1 MEQTYFR
8 KGLGLKKEVAGAL
21 SADYHSRLVD
31 QVREQNNQLSAGGL
45 TFKLAQEFGFCYGV
59 DRAVEYAYQVETK
72 FPDKRVFLVGEI
84 IHNPHVNAKLEAMG
98 ITVLC
103 TGSDGRFDFAELN
116 DDDVVIIPAFGVTV
130 KDLERLRGIGCVLVD
145 TTCGSVLNVW
155 KRVEKYA
162 KEGFTA
168 LIHGK
173 HFHEE
178 SKATA
183 SQVTRYPGGKYL
195 IVRNMDEALIV
206 CRFIEEGGD
215 GASIE
220 KRFEHAMSPGLSA
233 ATDLDR
239 IGIANQTTMLANESL
254 AIAARVRESMI
265 ARFGEQ
271 KLAEHFQSFDT
282 ICSATQERQDAV
294 LELIEQPLDAMIVI
308 GGYNSSNTNHLAK
321 ICSKRTITYH
331 INDADCIDPE
341 RGTIRHKPIGTES
354 EVEVENWL
362 SRDEMVVGITAGAS
376 TPNNKIGEAMERAM
390 RTRGV
395 EPVE

>member
-1 MEQTYFR
+1 MRSGWAR
-8 KGLGLKKEVAGAL
+8 KASTRPSCDPYTTACGLATVNGAGT
-21 SADYHSRLVD
+21 SAVGNPTISIPERAASTSL
-31 QVREQNNQLSAGGL
+31 NTAPISAGGL
-45 TFKLAQEFGFCYGV
+45 TFKLAKEFGFCYGV

-220 KRFEHAMSPGLSA
+220 KRFEHAMSPGLSQA
-233 ATDLDR
+233 PTITTITRSDLKCLRKDQLR
-239 IGIANQTTMLANESL
+239 IVPTGRGTTM
-254 AIAARVRESMI
+254 
-265 ARFGEQ
+265 
-271 KLAEHFQSFDT
+271 
-282 ICSATQERQDAV
+282 ERD
-294 LELIEQPLDAMIVI
+294 D
-308 GGYNSSNTNHLAK
+308 G
-321 ICSKRTITYH
+321 SKF
-331 INDADCIDPE
+331 
-341 RGTIRHKPIGTES
+341 
-354 EVEVENWL
+354 
-362 SRDEMVVGITAGAS
+362 
-376 TPNNKIGEAMERAM
+376 
-390 RTRGV
+390 
-395 EPVE
+395 

>member
-45 TFKLAQEFGFCYGV
+45 TFKLAKEFGFCYGV

-72 FPDKRVFLVGEI
+72 FPAKRVFLVGEI

-116 DDDVVIIPAFGVTV
+116 DDDVVIIQAFGVTV

-233 ATDLDR
+233 AIDLDR
-239 IGIANQTTMLANESL
+239 VGIANQTTMLANESL

-341 RGTIRHKPIGTES
+341 RGTIRHKPIGSES

-362 SRDEMVVGITAGAS
+362 SGDEMVVGITAGAS

>member
-8 KGLGLKKEVAGAL
+8 KGLGLKQEVAGAL
-21 SADYHSRLVD
+21 SADYHSQLVD

-45 TFKLAQEFGFCYGV
+45 TFKLAKEFGFCYGV

-103 TGSDGRFDFAELN
+103 TGSDGRFDFAGLN

-162 KEGFTA
+162 KEGFTE

-195 IVRNMDEALIV
+195 IVRDMDEALIV
-206 CRFIEEGGD
+206 CRFIEDGGD

-239 IGIANQTTMLANESL
+239 VGIANQTTMLANESL

-271 KLAEHFQSFDT
+271 QLAEHFQSFDT

-341 RGTIRHKPIGTES
+341 RGTIRHKPIGSES

-362 SRDEMVVGITAGAS
+362 SGDEMVVGITAGAS